1 MRDICSMRVA
11 SMVEIKQELKDLPAA
26 EVLELCL
33 RLARSKKENKELL
46 TFLLFEAHDPV
57 SYIQQLKTLI
67 DEELAAS
74 NKTNLYI
81 LKKNLRKLLRTVNKH
96 LRFAS
101 SKAAEAEV
109 LLYFCFSL
117 QEQHIPFRKSNALAN
132 LYYGQLKKITA
143 AVDTLHED
151 LQHDF
156 NRQLEGLK

>member
-1 MRDICSMRVA
+1 MRDICAMRVA
-11 SMVEIKQELKDLPAA
+11 SMAEIKQELKGLPAA

-46 TFLLFEAHDPV
+46 TFLLFEAHDAA
-57 SYIQQLKTLI
+57 SYIQQLKALI
-67 DEELAAS
+67 DEGLAAS
-74 NKTNLYI
+74 NKLNPYI

-96 LRFAS
+96 LRFTA

-109 LLYFCFSL
+109 LLYFCSSL
-117 QEQHIPFRKSNALAN
+117 QEQQIPFRKSNALAN
-132 LYYGQLKKITA
+132 LYYGQLKKIAA

-156 NRQLEGLK
+156 NRQLDGLK